1 MREVADQLGAVRA
14 LGRLQAEDANAVRVA
29 DSLLEFAEQRYRGGL
44 GDRLAVLAAQAG
56 VLAQRQQGAE
66 LSARLID
73 TQLALIRAL
82 GGGYAADTPA
92 P

>member
-1 MREVADQLGAVRA
+1 
-14 LGRLQAEDANAVRVA
+14 
-29 DSLLEFAEQRYRGGL
+29 
-44 GDRLAVLAAQAG
+44 

-82 GGGYAADTPA
+82 GGGYAAETPA